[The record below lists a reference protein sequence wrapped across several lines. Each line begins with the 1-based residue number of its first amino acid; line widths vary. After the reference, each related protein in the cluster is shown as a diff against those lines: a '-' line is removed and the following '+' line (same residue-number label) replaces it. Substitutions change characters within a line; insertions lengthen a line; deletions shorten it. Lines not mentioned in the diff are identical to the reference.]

1 MRIKVA
7 FTLIGLLASVL
18 LLAQDK
24 TFTLDE
30 AVTYAYE
37 HNREMK
43 DAYYEVGKASQ
54 DVKKQLASGLPQI
67 SAQVKYQ
74 NFLALPVS
82 LIPAEFF
89 GGKPG
94 EFAEVQFGTS
104 NNLNASI
111 NGSQMIFNG
120 NYFVGLKAAEM
131 YKDLSKKQYEAS
143 KFEVRASVAKAY
155 YGVLIT
161 RKNIEI
167 LEQNLRT
174 LEDIYRE
181 SKAMFDE
188 GFIEEIEVDR
198 LYLSLSTLRQ
208 QLETL
213 KRQEK
218 LSLGLLKFQMGY
230 PYEDE
235 IVLSDSISAFVS
247 TDLTLVE
254 SPANFEH
261 TLQNDILNQSISLTG
276 LNIKNLKAGYLP
288 QADLFISAS
297 ENAQRNEFNFF
308 DKNQPWYETAVWG
321 VSLNI
326 PIWDSFRKRSGIQKE
341 EISQRQMI
349 NKRDQAAEAYK
360 MQIEQ
365 RKAEY
370 LNASEQ
376 LDNARSN
383 MELAKKIFDISVK
396 KYEEGVG
403 SSLEVDNARSTYFN
417 SSSNYI
423 NALYRL
429 LLAKVELEKL
439 LEIK

>member
-7 FTLIGLLASVL
+7 FTLIGLWASMIL
-18 LLAQDK
+18 MAQEK
-24 TFTLDE
+24 TFSLE
-30 AVTYAYE
+30 QAVDYAYE
-37 HNREMK
+37 HNREMRN
-43 DAYYEVGKASQ
+43 AYFEIGKTSQ
-54 DVKKQLASGLPQI
+54 DVKKQLATGFPQI

-89 GGKPG
+89 GGNPG

-111 NGSQMIFNG
+111 TGTQMIFNG

-161 RKNIEI
+161 RKSMEI

-174 LEDIYRE
+174 LEDIYHE
-181 SKAMFDE
+181 SKAMFEE

-198 LYLSLSTLRQ
+198 LYLSLSALRQ
-208 QLETL
+208 QLKSL

-235 IVLSDSISAFVS
+235 IALSDSISAFVS
-247 TDLTLVE
+247 SDLTLVE

-261 TLQNDILNQSISLTG
+261 TLQNDILNQSISLIG

-288 QADLFISAS
+288 RADLYISAT

-308 DKNQPWYETAVWG
+308 DKSQPWYETAVWG

-326 PIWDSFRKRSGIQKE
+326 PIWDSFHKRSGIQKE

-383 MELAKKIFDISVK
+383 MELAKKIFDITVK

>member
-7 FTLIGLLASVL
+7 FTLIGLCATML
-18 LLAQDK
+18 LQAQEK
-24 TFTLDE
+24 TFSLDE
-30 AVTYAYE
+30 AVAYAYE
-37 HNREMK
+37 HNRDMK
-43 DAYYEVGKASQ
+43 NAYYEISKASQ
-54 DVKKQLASGLPQI
+54 DVKKQVASGLPQI
-67 SAQVKYQ
+67 NAQVQYQ

-89 GGKPG
+89 GGQPG

-104 NNLNASI
+104 NNLNASVT
-111 NGSQMIFNG
+111 GTQMIFNG

-143 KFEVRASVAKAY
+143 KFEVRATVAKAY

-161 RKNIEI
+161 RKSIEI
-167 LEQNLRT
+167 LEQNLKT
-174 LEDIYRE
+174 LEDIHRE
-181 SKAMFDE
+181 TRAMFEE
-188 GFIEEIEVDR
+188 GFVEEIEVDR

-235 IVLSDSISAFVS
+235 IVLSDSISDFAS
-247 TDLTLVE
+247 ADLTLLE
-254 SPANFEH
+254 SPAAFEH

-288 QADLFISAS
+288 RADLFISAT

-321 VSLNI
+321 VTLNI
-326 PIWDSFRKRSGIQKE
+326 PIWDSFLKRSGIQKE

-365 RKAEY
+365 RKADY
-370 LNASEQ
+370 LDAGEQ
-376 LDNARSN
+376 LENARSN
-383 MELAKKIFDISVK
+383 MELAGKIFDISVK

-417 SSSNYI
+417 SSSMYI
-423 NALYRL
+423 NALYRM